1 MPKIV
6 LKDCTHINE
15 KGCAVLDGVEK
26 GEIDKASY
34 ENYLK
39 MERKKAR
46 FESTIEEKRK
56 KDKDFGKM
64 TKNYKKDINRKK

>member
-1 MPKIV
+1 M
-6 LKDCTHINE
+6 E
-15 KGCAVLDGVEK
+15 GCAVLQAIEE
-26 GEIDKASY
+26 GEIDEDAY

-39 MERKKAR
+39 MEREKVH

-64 TKNYKKDINRKK
+64 IKNHKKKKKGR